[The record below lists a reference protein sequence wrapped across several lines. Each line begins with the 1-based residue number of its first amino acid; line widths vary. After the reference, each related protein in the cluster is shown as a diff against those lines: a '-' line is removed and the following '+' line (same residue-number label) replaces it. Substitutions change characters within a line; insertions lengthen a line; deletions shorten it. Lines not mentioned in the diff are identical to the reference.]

1 LQKRIS
7 PPHEQSVHDDTP
19 VDLRRA
25 FPLAASNGICQNRR
39 HPSMSTPNPSALP
52 PWANEII
59 DLYESGARAQFILHG
74 NVDDVLLLPAPDKAR
89 IVALETY
96 LRERLLAR
104 FDVVIRYDLGN
115 GIRVEKGGDRFA
127 EWPPAAKE
135 NALPKA
141 PREAIIVL
149 THYLR
154 FCANMAQLKPERA
167 TRVAVIIRNAGL
179 IVPPSGGGANYELS
193 AIASQLRDW
202 AADPAIAEHHCAT
215 FLISENL
222 NDLHPLVARNPQA
235 ACIAVPLPQKAELEP
250 ALAQLAAFYP
260 LPLTPFGGDFSQPAA
275 ALAGATLNS
284 IETLLQ
290 TRHHHR
296 KELTPR
302 DLIDLKKE
310 LIERDAQGLIEFIKP
325 DRSLDDLHGQ
335 ESIKAWLRQ
344 DIALWSAGD
353 LAALPMGYLFCG
365 PVGTGKTYMVECLAG
380 EAGVPVVKMKNFRD
394 KWVGSTES
402 NLEKIFLLLDA
413 LGRCIVF
420 VDEAAQALG
429 RRNADSGDSGVSGRV
444 YGMMA
449 ERMSDSRKRGRIVWA
464 LATSRPDL
472 VEVDLKRPGRVDVK
486 IPLFPTATP
495 EEGYRLI
502 RALAK
507 RRGVPLEESLPEIF
521 RPSIP
526 DLLTPGAAEA
536 LSVKLYRALK
546 TGAANPEAALSAAL
560 RDYQPPV
567 PLTVIEDQIR
577 LAVHEATDLA
587 FVPDRF
593 RA

>member
-1 LQKRIS
+1 MAFTSNKFYTNSIIMSATTS
-7 PPHEQSVHDDTP
+7 PD
-19 VDLRRA
+19 
-25 FPLAASNGICQNRR
+25 
-39 HPSMSTPNPSALP
+39 LP
-52 PWANEII
+52 PWATDVI
-59 DLYESGARAQFILHG
+59 DLYESGASCQFILHG
-74 NVDDVLLLPAPDKAR
+74 NVADLVLLPVSGAASR
-89 IVALETY
+89 IAALESF
-96 LRERLLAR
+96 LRDRLLAR
-104 FDVVIRYDLGN
+104 FDVVIGYDLGN
-115 GIRVEKGGDRFA
+115 GIRVEKGGERFS
-127 EWPPAAKE
+127 EWPAAAKE
-135 NALPKA
+135 AALPKA

-154 FCANMAQLKPERA
+154 FCANVARLKPERA
-167 TRVAVIIRNAGL
+167 TRVAVIVRNAGL
-179 IVPPSGGGANYELS
+179 IVPPSNGGADYELS

-202 AADPAIAEHHCAT
+202 ATDSTIAEQHCAT
-215 FLISENL
+215 FLLTENL

-235 ACIAVPLPQKAELEP
+235 TCIAVPLPQQAELIP
-250 ALAQLAAFYP
+250 ALGHLASVYP
-260 LPLTPFGGDFSQPAA
+260 LPLKPFAGDFSQPAA
-275 ALAGATLNS
+275 ALAGATLSS

-290 TRHHHR
+290 TRQHHS
-296 KELTPR
+296 KELTPQ
-302 DLIDLKKE
+302 DLVALKKE
-310 LIERDAQGLIEFIKP
+310 LIEKDAQGLIEFIKP
-325 DRSLDDLHGQ
+325 DRTLDDLHGQ
-335 ESIKAWLRQ
+335 DAIKSWLRQ
-344 DIALWSAGD
+344 DIALWNAGD

-365 PVGTGKTYMVECLAG
+365 PVGTGKTFMVECLAG

-402 NLEKIFLLLDA
+402 NLEKIFRLLDA

-420 VDEAAQALG
+420 VDEADQALG

-449 ERMSDSRKRGRIVWA
+449 ERMSDSRKRGCIIWA

-495 EEGYRLI
+495 EEGYQLI

-507 RRGVPLEESLPEIF
+507 RRGVQLEKSLPESF
-521 RPSIP
+521 RSSIP

-546 TGAANPEAALSAAL
+546 TGSSHPDEALSAAL

-567 PLTVIEDQIR
+567 PVSILESQIA
-577 LAVHEATDLA
+577 LAVAEATDLG
-587 FVPDRF
+587 FVPERF
-593 RA
+593 RANR